1 MRSHFVCML
10 SSVRHAAADKC
21 EGCAW
26 LDIQGKEGLLDA
38 SASNHNVPFGVLKRA
53 HGAVLGTSVNE
64 DGEAR

>member
-26 LDIQGKEGLLDA
+26 LDVQGKERLLDT
-38 SASNHNVPFGVLKRA
+38 SASNDNVPFRVLKRA
-53 HGAVLGTSVNE
+53 HSAVLGTGGNE